1 MKNEYCADLNDL
13 LQIFEEKLSVSDII
27 ASRVLGEI
35 SATVVK
41 QRIDLGMTQKQF
53 AQHMGVSQ
61 SMISKWEGSDYN
73 FSVKALL
80 EIASKLDLNL
90 KVQFYKNEVEEISK
104 KTPRMNRIISMKPQ
118 LYMINNSNNK
128 LKKMQSKQYIEKL
141 ESLKIL

>member
-73 FSVKALL
+73 FSVKALS